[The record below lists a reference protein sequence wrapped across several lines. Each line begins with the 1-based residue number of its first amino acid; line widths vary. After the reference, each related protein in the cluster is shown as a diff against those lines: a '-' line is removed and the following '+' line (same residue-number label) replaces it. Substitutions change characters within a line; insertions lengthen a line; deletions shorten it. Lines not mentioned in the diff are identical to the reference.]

1 MHINCSLPFQGY
13 RNEGQNL
20 GFKSGVLRPFK
31 FLTRQD
37 QHPAGEKQYVAFF
50 QAVWIGGEY
59 CLGSSSGT
67 GMKDRACPHLP
78 NCLQVGTGPV
88 VCCRG
93 QCRLSCLFLRQ
104 ATKPTRPNT
113 TSSRILSTESGQPP
127 VSGKA
132 ELEGRNSNACDTG
145 AD

>member
-1 MHINCSLPFQGY
+1 MRLNFSLPFQGY

-20 GFKSGVLRPFK
+20 GFKSGVLRRFK
-31 FLTRQD
+31 FSTMQD
-37 QHPAGEKQYVAFF
+37 QHPAGKKQYVVFF
-50 QAVWIGGEY
+50 GSFRIGGEY
-59 CLGSSSGT
+59 CLGSSGT
-67 GMKDRACPHLP
+67 GMKNRACLHLP

-104 ATKPTRPNT
+104 ATKPTRPNA

-127 VSGKA
+127 VKGKA
-132 ELEGRNSNACDTG
+132 ELEGRNSNACDTE